1 MFWVCMPE
9 GFRLRAGECCDCLH
23 LPASAS
29 TVGVTTHALWP
40 QQMLNL
46 LTPACHSKG
55 AGRCHIW
62 THPPV
67 LAGYAESA
75 TMLSTSASISGENL
89 NCPPSLQLVPPE
101 KQMNLSHIWSR
112 CFSNFCI
119 FAGSQG
125 KWHHMW
131 AFQEDCLFLVTLW
144 DPWMSA
150 PLVFQARCSRGL
162 SHWCRS
168 QGPGC
173 PMWGTNPSLPG
184 KKCLPDEIP
193 PHCVLPCQG
202 WVFFLWNHLCLYTHL
217 VVVLFILYCGEQFI
231 QFSDLFRRKWSICSC
246 RFGVPMGGGEF
257 RICCHLEPISK

>member
-1 MFWVCMPE
+1 MFWVCMPK

-23 LPASAS
+23 LPAPAS
-29 TVGVTTHALWP
+29 TVGVTAHVLWP

-46 LTPACHSKG
+46 LTPSCHSKA
-55 AGRCHIW
+55 AGRCRIW

-125 KWHHMW
+125 KWDHMW
-131 AFQEDCLFLVTLW
+131 AFQEDCLFLVTFGTLGCQPHW
-144 DPWMSA
+144 FSKPDVLEACLTGADLRGQVAQCGAPTPHFLEKSA
-150 PLVFQARCSRGL
+150 CLMR
-162 SHWCRS
+162 
-168 QGPGC
+168 
-173 PMWGTNPSLPG
+173 SLPIVCCHAKG
-184 KKCLPDEIP
+184 RFFFCETISLP
-193 PHCVLPCQG
+193 
-202 WVFFLWNHLCLYTHL
+202 LYPSCCGP
-217 VVVLFILYCGEQFI
+217 FILYCGEQFI

-246 RFGVPMGGGEF
+246 TFGVPMGGGEF
-257 RICCHLEPISK
+257 RICCHLAPISK